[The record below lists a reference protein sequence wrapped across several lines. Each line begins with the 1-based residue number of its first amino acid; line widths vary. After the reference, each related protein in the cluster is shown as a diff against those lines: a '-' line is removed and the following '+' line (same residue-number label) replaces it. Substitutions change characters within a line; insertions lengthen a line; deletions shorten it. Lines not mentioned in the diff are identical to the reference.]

1 MNRARVLLFTGR
13 GKGKT
18 TAALGMAL
26 RACGHGLPTLVI
38 QFMKADASVGEIKAA
53 PHLPSL
59 KIEQYGCGFLPRSS
73 SPRFAAHREAAE
85 RALSRAHEALASRR
99 YALVILDEICYAV
112 HRRLLAEEAVCALV
126 KSAPASC
133 VLALTGRGASRK
145 LQALADTVTEM
156 RCIKHALHAGRA
168 AQKGV
173 ER

>member
-38 QFMKADASVGEIKAA
+38 QFMKADASVGEVKAA
-53 PHLPSL
+53 QHLPL
-59 KIEQYGCGFLPRSS
+59 LEIEQYGCGFLPASS
-73 SPRFAAHREAAE
+73 SPKFAAHRKAAE
-85 RALSRAHEALASRR
+85 RALNRAHEALASRR

-112 HRRLLAEEAVCALV
+112 HRRLLAEEAVCTLV
-126 KSAPASC
+126 KSAPAAC
-133 VLALTGRGASRK
+133 ILALTGRGASRK
-145 LQALADTVTEM
+145 LRALADTVTEM
-156 RCIKHALHAGRA
+156 RCIKHGLHAGWA

>member
-1 MNRARVLLFTGR
+1 MSRARVLLFTGR

-26 RACGHGLPTLVI
+26 RACGHGLHTLVI
-38 QFMKADASVGEIKAA
+38 QFVKADGSVGEVKAA
-53 PHLPSL
+53 RYLPSL
-59 KIEQYGCGFLPRSS
+59 EIEQYGCGFLPASS
-73 SPRFAAHREAAE
+73 SPKFAAHREGAE
-85 RALSRAHEALASRR
+85 RALERAREALASER

-112 HRRLLAEEAVCALV
+112 HRRLLAEAAVCALV

-133 VLALTGRGASRK
+133 ILALTGRGASRK

-156 RCIKHALHAGRA
+156 RCIKHALRAGRR